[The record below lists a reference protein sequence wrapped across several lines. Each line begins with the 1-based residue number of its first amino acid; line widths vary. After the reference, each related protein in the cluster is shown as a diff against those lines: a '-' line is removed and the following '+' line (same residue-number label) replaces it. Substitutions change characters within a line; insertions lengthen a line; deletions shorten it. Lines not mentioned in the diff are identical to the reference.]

1 MVEFTTNNMENVL
14 FVTKTNFNAKC
25 TLCLGSFVE
34 MKELDPA
41 GASVWLIGF
50 LSPTQLSGFQSS
62 KDMPP
67 LK

>member
-1 MVEFTTNNMENVL
+1 MNVL
-14 FVTKTNFNAKC
+14 FVVTNTNFNAKC
-25 TLCLGSFVE
+25 TSCLGSFVE

-50 LSPTQLSGFQSS
+50 LSLKQLSGFQSS